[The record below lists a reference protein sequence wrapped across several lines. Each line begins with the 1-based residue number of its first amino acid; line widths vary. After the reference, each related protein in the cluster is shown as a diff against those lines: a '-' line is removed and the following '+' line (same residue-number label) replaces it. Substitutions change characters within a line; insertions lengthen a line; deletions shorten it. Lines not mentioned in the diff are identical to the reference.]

1 MVENVIYRDEFKE
14 GGVVYGVKEEL
25 LAADTKPFI
34 LGLVAWEGS
43 GSVSWQR
50 PSTRVS
56 YRIYPDD
63 KEGRIL
69 DVIVVADQRG
79 KGIGKRL
86 VEIAEQRM
94 RAHNVKRVR
103 GLAQPEVWG
112 FWQKLG
118 YTVHHDREIEKLL

>member
-1 MVENVIYRDEFKE
+1 MVENVIYRDEFIE
-14 GGVVYGVKEEL
+14 GQAGYGVKEEL

-34 LGLVAWEGS
+34 LGFVAREGS
-43 GSVSWQR
+43 GRVSWQR

-69 DVIVVADQRG
+69 DVIVVAHQRG

-94 RAHNVKRVR
+94 RAHNVERVR

-118 YTVHHDREIEKLL
+118 YRVSGDNQILKEL